1 MPKIGGLG
9 PAEATLVDMFFA
21 RAETARETPFLWER
35 RSGSWRATSWYKLA
49 DDVLVMATAL
59 RQRGIVPGDRVAIIS
74 ENRKEWVISDLAIM
88 LVGAVSV
95 PLFTTNTAPDFSY
108 LIEDSQV
115 RAVICSTTK
124 LVGQVLAAAQDASE
138 CHLMIVM
145 EPSQMLR
152 RPSGLAIV
160 SWDQML
166 TEGRRAKPSAHTAF
180 PSADTDDVCCIIYT
194 SNNTDK
200 PRGVMLTHR
209 SIMANLAGCEGL
221 LREIGL
227 GQDVFLSML
236 PLSHAYEHSVGLF
249 FPIHLGGQIYILP
262 RPEAIS
268 SALIEVRPTIMAAVP
283 RLFEVMQERIR
294 QVFAN
299 KSPFQK
305 HMFARAIELGT
316 KRLKTGKLT
325 LAERAEDMVAE
336 WVIRRPIR
344 QRFGGRMKAFVS
356 GGAALDPG
364 SGYFFLS
371 LGLRILQGYGQTE
384 ASPVIT
390 ANPPQKIQIETV
402 GLPLVGV
409 EVKLTPSGE
418 LCVRGPLVMA
428 GYWNNPVATRK
439 NLQDGWL
446 HTGDL
451 AEIHSDGYI
460 SLTGRKHDVIINS
473 GGDNISPS
481 KVESILESQPE
492 IEHAMVFGNRQPF
505 LTAVISPAPYLL
517 EALAD
522 KPEKKDRILREAV
535 ATANAGLSQ
544 LERIR
549 SFVIADDPFTIGNKM
564 LTASGRKRR
573 TAIASS
579 FNDRIENLYRRRR

>member
-1 MPKIGGLG
+1 MSP
-9 PAEATLVDMFFA
+9 
-21 RAETARETPFLWER
+21 
-35 RSGSWRATSWYKLA
+35 
-49 DDVLVMATAL
+49 DDRDGT
-59 RQRGIVPGDRVAIIS
+59 
-74 ENRKEWVISDLAIM
+74 K
-88 LVGAVSV
+88 
-95 PLFTTNTAPDFSY
+95 PDA
-108 LIEDSQV
+108 Q
-115 RAVICSTTK
+115 
-124 LVGQVLAAAQDASE
+124 AA
-138 CHLMIVM
+138 
-145 EPSQMLR
+145 
-152 RPSGLAIV
+152 SGLPLSAGIRCYK
-160 SWDQML
+160 
-166 TEGRRAKPSAHTAF
+166 GRRAKPPAHTAF

-200 PRGVMLTHR
+200 PRGLVDHR

-371 LGLRILQGYGQTE
+371 LGLRILQGYGQIRSLT
-384 ASPVIT
+384 VIT

-402 GLPLVGV
+402 
-409 EVKLTPSGE
+409 TCRWSG
-418 LCVRGPLVMA
+418 
-428 GYWNNPVATRK
+428 
-439 NLQDGWL
+439 
-446 HTGDL
+446 
-451 AEIHSDGYI
+451 
-460 SLTGRKHDVIINS
+460 
-473 GGDNISPS
+473 
-481 KVESILESQPE
+481 
-492 IEHAMVFGNRQPF
+492 
-505 LTAVISPAPYLL
+505 
-517 EALAD
+517 
-522 KPEKKDRILREAV
+522 
-535 ATANAGLSQ
+535 
-544 LERIR
+544 
-549 SFVIADDPFTIGNKM
+549 
-564 LTASGRKRR
+564 
-573 TAIASS
+573 
-579 FNDRIENLYRRRR
+579 